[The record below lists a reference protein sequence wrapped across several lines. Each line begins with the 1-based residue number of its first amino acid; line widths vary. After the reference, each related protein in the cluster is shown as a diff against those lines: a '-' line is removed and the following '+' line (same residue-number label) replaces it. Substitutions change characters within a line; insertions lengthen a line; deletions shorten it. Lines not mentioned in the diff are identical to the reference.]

1 MDQYSEIPS
10 TQPSDSAPSR
20 KFLPII
26 AVVAIILMLAGVIL
40 GFFLIKSQQTS
51 KEAVTPS
58 PTRRPTATPFPP
70 PTIPMVV
77 VPSGT
82 ISASITP
89 GKEMSRLIF
98 IKDGD
103 IYQSDLTSFSVLI
116 KNSTPAGDRL
126 SWSPL
131 GNFLAWRPK
140 SEVATPSAVAVY
152 SLRAG
157 ALLMTLE
164 PLENKGA
171 EVVDYTWSPN
181 ERYLAM
187 LSKSKEHYVIDTF
200 LVSGNVVPPPFPLIE
215 RELPI
220 KQLLWPK
227 EDTLIFSG
235 SDGISSLNI
244 TTSSATLLV
253 NNQNVFKMKLAPNKS
268 KLLYSVGDNKKS
280 DLYLINIDGT
290 NNQLIPAK
298 PAKVNMGET
307 NLSDSILDNGFIPY
321 AIWMPSGDKLMVGY
335 HYLSSL
341 PLVGIYDLT
350 KNTFFAIAP
359 FLLKEEDLMIDD
371 FRLLGARIVT
381 PSGISPSWQLSLFT
395 LENNNKLVVSRVI
408 PNVHS
413 PAFFTNHV
421 SGEPTIQEIR

>member
-1 MDQYSEIPS
+1 MDQYSEVPS
-10 TQPSDSAPSR
+10 TQLPDSAPSR
-20 KFLPII
+20 KFLPMI

-40 GFFLIKSQQTS
+40 GFFLIKSKQTS

-58 PTRRPTATPFPP
+58 PTHRPTATPFPP

-103 IYQSDLTSFSVLI
+103 IYQSDLTSFSLLI
-116 KNSTPAGDRL
+116 KNSTPAGDKL

-140 SEVATPSAVAVY
+140 SEVATPSAVTIY
-152 SLRAG
+152 SREYDSSFTIQPGGSLSG
-157 ALLMTLE
+157 E
-164 PLENKGA
+164 II
-171 EVVDYTWSPN
+171 DYTWSPD
-181 ERYLAM
+181 EKMLA
-187 LSKSKEHYVIDTF
+187 LLFRNSSYHISLF
-200 LVSGNVVPPPFPLIE
+200 LTASPSSLPASTLIKRVS
-215 RELPI
+215 PI
-220 KQLLWPK
+220 KQLLWP
-227 EDTLIFSG
+227 ERDTIIFSG

-290 NNQLIPAK
+290 NNQLIPAR

-321 AIWMPSGDKLMVGY
+321 AVWMPSGDKLMVGY

-381 PSGISPSWQLSLFT
+381 PLGTSPSWQLSLFT
-395 LENNNKLVVSRVI
+395 LENNSKLVVSRVI

-413 PAFFTNHV
+413 PAFFTNNV